1 MMKTLQSRTTR
12 NAQSRRNR
20 HALASGVLGTS
31 ASIGLA
37 VLLLLV
43 TFVGD
48 WLRSPGL
55 QVTSSREL
63 FSPNND
69 GSFDVFDLS
78 YELENSAQ
86 ITVRVLE
93 GSNPVRILLDQASQA
108 PGKHFLTWDGR
119 DDNGT
124 LLPDGNYQIQLV
136 ARSALRSESRTLTA
150 QIDRTPPT
158 VSLLN
163 TPDQVQVNTR
173 DLVLEG
179 VSEPGTLLWW
189 NEGAPITVD
198 SSGRFRLPLQ
208 LQEGINTI
216 ILRASDAAGNVT
228 ELRRQIVLTTRG
240 PEISLLRPGENEW
253 TNQQV
258 ITVQGRITPG
268 ATLTINRQKVYVD
281 PEGTFTYQL
290 ALNPGENLIHVE
302 GADALGNTTS
312 LYRTVYFKSGMRPIE
327 LNIEDGTIIP
337 EATLQLVGKVE
348 PGSRVNVNGQNVPV
362 GLLGDFQVALSL
374 LKGENVIIL
383 EAIDKAGNVQ
393 RVTKRVIHDPA
404 YGTGTSLERVGKN
417 FSQNP
422 WLVLPA
428 LLLTFLILGFIYWKQ
443 NHVEL
448 SLALNRD
455 VYNPANPAE
464 ESLEI
469 YLTLSQTARVTVEI
483 LDAQGQPRA
492 VLLRNRRK
500 LGRQHILYWN
510 GLDDRARLVPPGE
523 YVIRAEAGSPPL
535 RAVCSVPLR
544 IGRTEA
550 TVASRPSVVRQHV
563 GNDPH
568 RQ

>member
-1 MMKTLQSRTTR
+1 MKTLQSRTAR
-12 NAQSRRNR
+12 HSQSRRNR
-20 HALASGVLGTS
+20 SLVASGILVTS

-55 QVTSSREL
+55 KVASSREL

-69 GSFDVFDLS
+69 SSFDVFDLT

-86 ITVRVLE
+86 VTVRVLA
-93 GSNPVRILLDQASQA
+93 GSHPVRVLLNQASQA

-119 DDNGT
+119 DDNGV
-124 LLPDGNYQIQLV
+124 LLPDGNYQIQLI
-136 ARSALRSESRTLTA
+136 AQSALQSESRALPV

-173 DLVLEG
+173 DLALEG
-179 VSEPGTLLWW
+179 ITEPGALLWW

-208 LQEGINTI
+208 LQEGTNTI

-258 ITVQGRITPG
+258 ITIQGRITPG

-281 PEGTFTYQL
+281 PDGTFTYQL
-290 ALNPGENLIHVE
+290 ALNPGENLIHIE
-302 GADALGNTTS
+302 GADALGNTTT
-312 LYRTVYFKSGMRPIE
+312 LDRMVYFKSGVRPIE

-337 EATLQLVGKVE
+337 ETNLQLVGKVE
-348 PGSRVNVNGQNVPV
+348 PGSRVSVNGQSVPV
-362 GLLGDFQVALSL
+362 GILGDFQVTLSL
-374 LKGENVIIL
+374 LKGENTIVV
-383 EAIDKAGNVQ
+383 EAIDKAGNVE
-393 RVTKRVIHDPA
+393 RVTRRVIHDPA
-404 YGTGTSLERVGKN
+404 YDTGSSIERVGKN

-422 WLVLPA
+422 WLALPA
-428 LLLTFLILGFIYWKQ
+428 LLLSLLILGFIYWRQ

-492 VLLRNRRK
+492 ILLKNRRK

-544 IGRTEA
+544 IGRAEVTA
-550 TVASRPSVVRQHV
+550 ALRPSVVRQRV
-563 GNDPH
+563 GNEPN
-568 RQ
+568 R

>member
-1 MMKTLQSRTTR
+1 MKTLQSRTAR
-12 NAQSRRNR
+12 SAQSRRNR
-20 HALASGVLGTS
+20 YRAASSVLVTS

-48 WLRSPGL
+48 WLRSPEL
-55 QVTSSREL
+55 KVSSSREI

-69 GSFDVFDLS
+69 GSADVFDLT

-86 ITVRVLE
+86 VTVRVLE
-93 GSNPVRILLDQASQA
+93 GSKPVRILLDQASQA
-108 PGKHFLTWDGR
+108 PGKHFLAWDGR
-119 DDNGT
+119 DDNGV
-124 LLPDGNYQIQLV
+124 LLPDGTYQIQLI
-136 ARSALRSESRTLTA
+136 ARSALQSESRTLPA

-163 TPDQVQVNTR
+163 ISDQLQVNTR

-179 VSEPGTLLWW
+179 VTEPGTLLWW
-189 NEGAPITVD
+189 NEGTPITVD

-208 LQEGINTI
+208 LQEGTNVIT
-216 ILRASDAAGNVT
+216 LRASDAAGNVT
-228 ELRRQIVLTTRG
+228 ELRRQLVLTTRG

-258 ITVQGRITPG
+258 ITIQGRITPG

-281 PEGTFTYQL
+281 PGGTFTYQL
-290 ALNPGENLIHVE
+290 ALNPGENLIHIE
-302 GADALGNTTS
+302 GIDALGNTTS
-312 LYRTVYFKSGMRPIE
+312 LYRTVYFKSSVGPVK
-327 LNIEDGTIIP
+327 LNIEDGTIVP
-337 EATLQLVGKVE
+337 EATLQLVGQVE
-348 PGSRVNVNGQNVPV
+348 PGSRVNVNGQSVPV
-362 GLLGDFQVALSL
+362 GILGDFQFTLSL
-374 LKGENVIIL
+374 LNGENTIVVEIL
-383 EAIDKAGNVQ
+383 DKAGNVE
-393 RVTKRVIHDPA
+393 RVTRRVIHDPT
-404 YGTGTSLERVGKN
+404 YGTESSLERVRKN
-417 FSQNP
+417 FSQNS
-422 WLVLPA
+422 WLAIPA
-428 LLLTFLILGFIYWKQ
+428 LLLTFLILGFIYWRQ

-448 SLALNRD
+448 SLAINRD

-483 LDAQGQPRA
+483 LDAQGQLRA
-492 VLLRNRRK
+492 VLLKNRRK

-544 IGRTEA
+544 IGRTEV
-550 TVASRPSVVRQHV
+550 TVASRPSVVRQRL
-563 GNDPH
+563 GSEPN